1 MNAEEA
7 RGALERVSYQFYHFQ
22 TAIEKIAEDSALAS
36 RRAEAWTFAERAAV
50 AADQARIQVLYET
63 GDVARAAASAEAA
76 RNRLIDE
83 GNKKA
88 ADLARSA
95 ADEAGMIGMTPYQR
109 AHQAITNQVRDL
121 REQYLPQKG
130 DLAPYA
136 APVVNSLGRLAQAA
150 DAVSVAFGRL
160 GGVGGGA
167 TLGPFTGTGSQLF
180 DSIIRAEGT
189 AKFGDP
195 YNTSLNYVKSPK
207 PLTSM
212 TMNEVMQWGDYLR
225 SSQGLNSSAKGA
237 FQITN
242 TTQRDAMTGLGIPG
256 SAMFSPENQ
265 QRMAM
270 WIYQN
275 QGIGAWEGFKSG
287 GSGVAQSVST
297 VGASIDSLEANKRK
311 LVDANMITDALRA
324 TSNEIERQT
333 KLQDAAANTWGKSA
347 GEIAKAVEE
356 QKLYL
361 QFTQQQIEITPQL
374 EEKIQALAAQEGA
387 RVQKKQ
393 EFEERQKQLIADLDT
408 VRSASKGAL
417 STFLTDLESG
427 KKKSEAFHDALKGV
441 LDSLQSRALDTLTNS
456 LLGPAGK
463 PASGLLGGLFS
474 SLFGVGS
481 HAAGGFVGAASTFSS
496 VPLSAF
502 AGAPHFA
509 DGGMVG
515 GARPIIAHDGEFVTS
530 TTATRPSTGHA
541 AATSVTLGKSL
552 DISG

>member
-1 MNAEEA
+1 M
-7 RGALERVSYQFYHFQ
+7 
-22 TAIEKIAEDSALAS
+22 IAPHPIGQQDECPVVALAS
-36 RRAEAWTFAERAAV
+36 
-50 AADQARIQVLYET
+50 
-63 GDVARAAASAEAA
+63 
-76 RNRLIDE
+76 
-83 GNKKA
+83 
-88 ADLARSA
+88 
-95 ADEAGMIGMTPYQR
+95 
-109 AHQAITNQVRDL
+109 QVRDL

-311 LVDANMITDALRA
+311 LVDADRFGQVGLRYFKEALGKLRA
-324 TSNEIERQT
+324 GV
-333 KLQDAAANTWGKSA
+333 AA
-347 GEIAKAVEE
+347 
-356 QKLYL
+356 
-361 QFTQQQIEITPQL
+361 
-374 EEKIQALAAQEGA
+374 
-387 RVQKKQ
+387 
-393 EFEERQKQLIADLDT
+393 
-408 VRSASKGAL
+408 
-417 STFLTDLESG
+417 
-427 KKKSEAFHDALKGV
+427 
-441 LDSLQSRALDTLTNS
+441 
-456 LLGPAGK
+456 
-463 PASGLLGGLFS
+463 
-474 SLFGVGS
+474 
-481 HAAGGFVGAASTFSS
+481 
-496 VPLSAF
+496 
-502 AGAPHFA
+502 
-509 DGGMVG
+509 
-515 GARPIIAHDGEFVTS
+515 
-530 TTATRPSTGHA
+530 
-541 AATSVTLGKSL
+541 
-552 DISG
+552 